1 MLHNDV
7 AQQRPGEKPASAP
20 KTSQKSPRAQAQ
32 AKFKIPTLKRAG
44 SRHEDIDAAGLR
56 DGNRETMHIIHIHGR
71 HSPPTQL
78 QLTTPATTPQSPT
91 NFLHHK
97 PMFLPQPARNHSF
110 GKGHVHAR
118 SVLRPELG
126 TEQQQL
132 YAWHGTPSKS
142 AAEVI
147 QPQPPALPPE
157 AWPCECNTNKAK
169 QPKRDQVFLNTTH
182 S

>member
-20 KTSQKSPRAQAQ
+20 KTSQKSPRAQVQ

-44 SRHEDIDAAGLR
+44 SQHEDIDAAGLR
-56 DGNRETMHIIHIHGR
+56 DGNRETTYIIHIHGR
-71 HSPPTQL
+71 HSPPTRL
-78 QLTTPATTPQSPT
+78 QLTNPATTPQSPT
-91 NFLHHK
+91 KFLHHK
-97 PMFLPQPARNHSF
+97 PMLLPQPARNHSF

-118 SVLRPELG
+118 SVLGPELG

-142 AAEVI
+142 AAKVI

-157 AWPCECNTNKAK
+157 AWPCDATQTRPNSQREI
-169 QPKRDQVFLNTTH
+169 R
-182 S
+182 SS